1 MAKLAVVAFD
11 DQTILLLPS
20 KSTRFPSSPS
30 PKTPW
35 EFLARLSLL
44 ATHITVC
51 SEIVL
56 YYMPRHLFVEL
67 PGLKKPNTKFPPAEV
82 KVWLMLIDS
91 LALTLSSLARTGKI
105 KEDNIIILSRKQQAI

>member
-11 DQTILLLPS
+11 DQTTLLLPS

-35 EFLARLSLL
+35 EFLASGFSLL
-44 ATHITVC
+44 ATRITVC

-56 YYMPRHLFVEL
+56 YHMPRYLFVEL
-67 PGLKKPNTKFPPAEV
+67 PGLKKPNAKFPPAEV

-91 LALTLSSLARTGKI
+91 PAFTVFTETSVLYAVHLYGNLSV
-105 KEDNIIILSRKQQAI
+105 